1 MAGSPASREQME
13 YLVMLPGPTNV
24 PNRVMNAMLAPMI
37 NHRSDDFRLLYKA
50 IVEKTQKVFQ
60 TSSDIVL
67 LSTSGTGAVEASV
80 INLIRKGDKA
90 VIPVNGEFSTRLADL
105 IDSWG
110 GQAIRISAPPGQN
123 PPYEKFEEVFEN
135 QKDIKAIYAVY
146 NETSTGTTI
155 RYMDKLGEL
164 AARKGA
170 YFIADAV
177 SILGGDELP
186 VDKWNIDICV
196 TASQKALAAPPGV
209 APISIN
215 KRTKK
220 YMQDNPPPTQYLNLK
235 RYFKYY
241 EEHYETP
248 FTPALPLYNAFK
260 EALDIVIEEGLENR
274 IKRHKICAEAF
285 YAGLSSLGLTPFAKP
300 DARSDMIIAVN
311 YLNGMNDKKFRDLL
325 SSEFKVL
332 VAGGFGDLKGKVF
345 RIGSM
350 GEVSRYHVMRTISSV
365 ASAMNML
372 GIKTNTEA
380 ASVAMDRLRP
390 LG

>member
-1 MAGSPASREQME
+1 MLMFLFSSRRRHTR
-13 YLVMLPGPTNV
+13 YW
-24 PNRVMNAMLAPMI
+24 R
-37 NHRSDDFRLLYKA
+37 DW
-50 IVEKTQKVFQ
+50 
-60 TSSDIVL
+60 SSDVC
-67 LSTSGTGAVEASV
+67 SS
-80 INLIRKGDKA
+80 
-90 VIPVNGEFSTRLADL
+90 DL
-105 IDSWG
+105 E
-110 GQAIRISAPPGQN
+110 N
-123 PPYEKFEEVFEN
+123 PPYDKFEEAFEKH
-135 QKDIKAIYAVY
+135 KDIKAIYAVY

-164 AARKGA
+164 AARKGV

-215 KRTKK
+215 KRAKK
-220 YMQDNPPPTQYLNLK
+220 YMQDNPPPIQYLNLK

-248 FTPALPLYNAFK
+248 FTPALPLYYAFR

-274 IKRHKICAEAF
+274 IRRHKICADAF
-285 YAGLSSLGLTPFAKP
+285 YAGLGSLGLTPFAKP
-300 DARSDMIIAVN
+300 DARSNMIIAVN
-311 YLNGMNDKKFRDLL
+311 YLQGMDDKKFRSLL
-325 SSEFKVL
+325 SNEFKVL

-345 RIGSM
+345 RIGSI
-350 GEVSRYHVMRTISSV
+350 GEVGRYHVMRTISSI
-365 ASAMNML
+365 ASAMSML
-372 GIKTNTEA
+372 GINTNPEA
-380 ASVAMDRLRP
+380 ASVAMDRLKA

>member
-1 MAGSPASREQME
+1 ME

-37 NHRSDDFRLLYKA
+37 NHRSDDFRVLYKA

-60 TSSDIVL
+60 TSNDIVL
-67 LSTSGTGAVEASV
+67 LTTSGTGAVEASV
-80 INLIRKGDKA
+80 VNLIKKGDKA

-110 GQAIRISAPPGQN
+110 GEAIRISTLPGEN
-123 PPYEKFEEVFEN
+123 PAYDKFEEAFEKH
-135 QKDIKAIYAVY
+135 KDIKAIYAVY

-164 AARKGA
+164 ATRTGA

-215 KRTKK
+215 KRAKK
-220 YMQDNPPPTQYLNLK
+220 YMQENPPPTQYLNLK

-248 FTPALPLYNAFK
+248 FTPALPLYYAFR
-260 EALDIVIEEGLENR
+260 EALDIVLEEGLENR
-274 IKRHKICAEAF
+274 IRRHKICADAF
-285 YAGLSSLGLTPFAKP
+285 YAGLGSLGLTPFAKP
-300 DARSDMIIAVN
+300 DARSNMIIAVN
-311 YLNGMNDKKFRDLL
+311 YLQGMDDKKFRGLL

-345 RIGSM
+345 RIGSI
-350 GEVSRYHVMRTISSV
+350 GEVGRYHVMRTISSI

-372 GIKTNTEA
+372 GVETNAEA
-380 ASVAMDRLRP
+380 ASVAMDRLKA

>member
-1 MAGSPASREQME
+1 
-13 YLVMLPGPTNV
+13 MLPGPTNV

-37 NHRSDDFRLLYKA
+37 NHRSDDFRILYKA

-60 TSSDIVL
+60 TSNDIVL
-67 LSTSGTGAVEASV
+67 LTTSGTGAVEASV
-80 INLIRKGDKA
+80 VNLIRKGDKA

-110 GQAIRISAPPGQN
+110 GEAIRISSQPGEN
-123 PPYEKFEEVFEN
+123 PPYDKFEEIFEKH
-135 QKDIKAIYAVY
+135 KDIKAIYAVY

-186 VDKWNIDICV
+186 VDKWNIDICL

-215 KRTKK
+215 KRAKK
-220 YMQDNPPPTQYLNLK
+220 YMQENPPPTQYLNLK

-248 FTPALPLYNAFK
+248 FTPALPLYYAFR
-260 EALDIVIEEGLENR
+260 EALDIVLEEGLENR
-274 IKRHKICAEAF
+274 IRRHKICADAF
-285 YAGLSSLGLTPFAKP
+285 YAGLGSLGLTPFAKP
-300 DARSDMIIAVN
+300 DARSNMIIAVN
-311 YLNGMNDKKFRDLL
+311 YMQGMDDKKFRGLL
-325 SSEFKVL
+325 SNEFKVL

-345 RIGSM
+345 RIGSI
-350 GEVSRYHVMRTISSV
+350 GEVGRYHVMRTISSI

-372 GIKTNTEA
+372 GIKTNAEA
-380 ASVAMDRLRP
+380 ASVAMDRLKA